1 MSLQKLGQI
10 PLTLKK
16 GNKEEVRS
24 QFGAICYR
32 MRKGKPQVLL
42 ITSRG
47 TGRWVIPK
55 GWPVPGETPAD
66 AAAIEAWEEAGVVG
80 RVHPLCLGIFSYMK
94 VIDRRQELPCV
105 VAVYG
110 LLVKRLARS
119 FPERGQR
126 KRKWVSVKRAAQM
139 VDEPELSHLLER
151 FHPQALPI

>member
-16 GNKEEVRS
+16 GRRENARS

-32 MRKGKPQVLL
+32 LQKGKPELLL

-47 TGRWVIPK
+47 SGRWVIPK
-55 GWPVPGETPAD
+55 GWPMPGETPAD
-66 AAAIEAWEEAGVVG
+66 TAAIEAWEEAGVVG
-80 RVHPLCLGIFSYMK
+80 RVHPLCLGIFSYVK
-94 VIDRRQELPCV
+94 TVDRRHQMPCV

-110 LLVKRLARS
+110 VMVRRLERS

-126 KRKWVSVKRAAQM
+126 KRKWVTPKRAAQM
-139 VDEPELSHLLER
+139 VDEAELSQLLER
-151 FHPQALPI
+151 FDPKDLPL